1 MTRRSIALLIVL
13 LLVAAAAAWHRLAPL
28 HSVISAK
35 PPAEALAYPLE
46 PSHARIHD
54 AARILAP
61 FGSRLGRMADDFNKD
76 LGIDVHVVTQG
87 VSGSTIEEQS
97 EQVFRERA
105 IGVNAAT
112 GGVLILLNPA
122 LRTARIEVGYSLEG
136 GLTDLHMGR
145 IARDQLAPY
154 VSYASAGMAVMDVLH
169 YLRDQV
175 YLSAALGNIQLGEAF
190 QRQPKFIE
198 IERFL
203 SGGAGA
209 KTALSSL
216 PIDSDLKRRVPPA
229 RRKHYAPADDVRES
243 VAAFLRATADL
254 AGDPSLELFTEGSR
268 VMRTHYPLAPFEELQ
283 RVERV
288 SASMPLEYRVD
299 GDYAVATS
307 RRPVTGFVPILLHR
321 EDGLWRV
328 DLVETWKNLFFDQD
342 GNYLLRNSNTPYAFG
357 LEQFGSGR
365 HFDVAP
371 LPLGGH
377 NIAGELAGLASRADV
392 LSKLWRAEIWLRN
405 VFVFPTALAAYE
417 EAVRAAPADPLVL
430 QTLADRA
437 MYLGFPE
444 LAISALD
451 NAGPGFELTLAEA
464 WHDLGDGK
472 QANFWVRRALEDDR
486 YNLHALN
493 WRKFLAEI
501 HGTPQE
507 VELAEAEVALVRA
520 NPRRLVNPVR
530 LRFDPQVP
538 QFNPRTTV
546 ESDGV
551 TVHDHSRFSVTMTN
565 TSRRAVVIESVK
577 LSSHGTAAASG
588 LGDVR
593 DYWTYPTGERIL
605 APGESASFD
614 KLWGFT
620 VDTGHEHVRYTFRTC
635 WHGVGETVRQCRV
648 QWVDVLP

>member
-1 MTRRSIALLIVL
+1 MSRRLIALVIVL

-28 HSVISAK
+28 RSVISAK
-35 PPAEALAYPLE
+35 PQAEALAYALE
-46 PSHARIHD
+46 PSHARVD
-54 AARILAP
+54 DMARILAP
-61 FGSRLGRMADDFNKD
+61 FGTRLGRMADDFNQD
-76 LGIDVHVVTQG
+76 LGIDVHVVTQD
-87 VSGSTIEEQS
+87 VSGSAIEEQS
-97 EQVFRERA
+97 EQVFRERN
-105 IGVNAAT
+105 IGMNAAT

-122 LRTARIEVGYSLEG
+122 LRAARIEVGYSLEG

-169 YLRDQV
+169 HLRDQV
-175 YLSAALGNIQLGEAF
+175 YLSAARGNIELGEEF
-190 QRQPKFIE
+190 RRHQRFVE
-198 IERFL
+198 INRFV

-216 PIDSDLKRRVPPA
+216 PIDADLKRPLPA
-229 RRKHYAPADDVRES
+229 AERKRYAPSEDVRES
-243 VAAFLRATADL
+243 VIAFLRSTVDL

-268 VMRTHYPLAPFEELQ
+268 LMRTHYPMAPFEVL
-283 RVERV
+283 ER
-288 SASMPLEYRVD
+288 AERLNDSMPLDYHVQ

-307 RRPVTGFVPILLHR
+307 QRPVTGFVPILLHR
-321 EDGLWRV
+321 EDALWRI
-328 DLVETWKNLFFDQD
+328 DLVETWKNLFFDSD
-342 GNYLLRNSNTPYAFG
+342 GNYFLRNSNTPYRFG
-357 LEQFGSGR
+357 LGQFGEGR
-365 HFDVAP
+365 HYDIAP

-377 NIAGELAGLASRADV
+377 TITQEISRLEGIDGT
-392 LSKLWRAEIWLRN
+392 LSRLWRAETWLRN
-405 VFVFPTALAAYE
+405 AFVFPKALEAYE
-417 EAVRAAPADPLVL
+417 DAVRSAPSDPLVL
-430 QTLADRA
+430 QTFGERA

-444 LAISALD
+444 LAIPALEK
-451 NAGPGFELTLAEA
+451 AGPGFELSLAEA

-472 QANFWVRRALEDDR
+472 QANLWVTRALEDDR

-493 WRKFLAEI
+493 WRKFLAEK
-501 HGTPQE
+501 HGTPAE
-507 VELAEAEVALVRA
+507 TELAEAEVALVRA
-520 NPRRLVNPVR
+520 NPRRLVNPVW

-538 QFNPRTTV
+538 QFHPRTTV

-551 TVHDHSRFSVTMTN
+551 AVHDHSRFRVTMTN
-565 TSRRAVVIESVK
+565 TSARAVVIESVK
-577 LSSHGTAAASG
+577 LSSDGTAAASG

-605 APGESASFD
+605 SPGESASFD